1 MFVWERE
8 LRDLSSLSAFFRN
21 SARPSSDN
29 LIGCSKHVTQPA
41 DDAKFGAVGTEWAT
55 RRETQGVEF
64 MAWNIPVVVEVCA
77 GMEVTAYLSAEM

>member
-1 MFVWERE
+1 MGTQ

-41 DDAKFGAVGTEWAT
+41 ADATFGAVGPKWAT
-55 RRETQGVEF
+55 RRETQGVES
-64 MAWNIPVVVEVCA
+64 MAWNVPVVVEVCA

>member
-1 MFVWERE
+1 VGTQ

-29 LIGCSKHVTQPA
+29 LVRCSNHVTQPA
-41 DDAKFGAVGTEWAT
+41 ADARFDAVGPEWAT
-55 RRETQGVEF
+55 RRETQGVKS
-64 MAWNIPVVVEVCA
+64 MAWNVPVVVEVCA